1 MAPRS
6 ILHLRF
12 FGPDSGEPD
21 EKSGAL
27 AELCRRTTPAWV
39 LKPHGAYLD
48 LTGTERLYGRGLD
61 GLEHISRLAVEV
73 GGIRATGAGPTRLAA
88 RLASLTAVRAGG
100 GLFSIAPGMA
110 SVFLQAFPVDFL
122 PASPSV
128 TRRLHQLGVRTL
140 GDLQVVPP
148 VLLNSIFGESG
159 RRLAR
164 EAWGKPSELTG
175 KESGSRGGHSF
186 PLELVVGVGLSRPV
200 SSLPVGAALRRGLA
214 VRALTRCPGGPASRG
229 NWRLT
234 GFWPESRR
242 GSSTVPGPAHP
253 GWKSWLGL
261 VELLWRRL
269 PHRRKGLVG
278 LELRAQPSGAAFS
291 AQGNLFPDDEAD
303 CRLAEVMRRV
313 RLTTCPRLGPAC
325 EDLLSAWG
333 AVWYGPGADGPKY
346 GQGFG

>member
-12 FGPDSGEPD
+12 FGPDSEEPD

-61 GLEHISRLAVEV
+61 GLENISRRAAEV

-88 RLASLTAVRAGG
+88 RLASLTAARAGG
-100 GLFSIAPGMA
+100 GLFSVSPGMA
-110 SVFLQAFPVDFL
+110 PVFLQAFPVDFL
-122 PASPSV
+122 PASLSV

-140 GDLQVVPP
+140 GDLQVVPSS
-148 VLLNSIFGESG
+148 LLKSIFGESG
-159 RRLAR
+159 RRLAL
-164 EAWGKPSELTG
+164 EAWGRCTESTG
-175 KESGSRGGHSF
+175 RGSGKGGTDSF

-200 SSLPVGAALRRGLA
+200 CSSPVGLALRRGLA
-214 VRALTRCPGGPASRG
+214 VRALTSCTGGPASRG
-229 NWRLT
+229 KWRLT
-234 GFWPESRR
+234 GLWPESGRV
-242 GSSTVPGPAHP
+242 SSTVQGPVHP

-269 PHRRKGLVG
+269 PRRRKGLVG
-278 LELRAQPSGAAFS
+278 LELRAQTFGAGFS
-291 AQGNLFPDDEAD
+291 PQGNLFPDDEAD
-303 CRLAEVMRRV
+303 CRLAEVMRRS
-313 RLTTCPRLGPAC
+313 RLTSGPRLGPAC

-333 AVWYGPGADGPKY
+333 AVWYGPGGDRPK
-346 GQGFG
+346 

>member
-12 FGPDSGEPD
+12 FGPDSEEPD

-48 LTGTERLYGRGLD
+48 LTGTDRLYGRGLD
-61 GLEHISRLAVEV
+61 GLEHISRLAGAV

-88 RLASLTAVRAGG
+88 RLASLTAARAGG
-100 GLFSIAPGMA
+100 GLFSVASGMA
-110 SVFLQAFPVDFL
+110 PVFLQAFPVDFL
-122 PASPSV
+122 PVSLSV

-140 GDLQVVPP
+140 GDLQVVSPA
-148 VLLNSIFGESG
+148 LLNAIFGESG
-159 RRLAR
+159 RSLAR
-164 EAWGKPSELTG
+164 EAWGRSTESTG
-175 KESGSRGGHSF
+175 KGKGKVGSDSSG
-186 PLELVVGVGLSRPV
+186 LELVVGVGLSRPV
-200 SSLPVGAALRRGLA
+200 CSSPVGAALRRGLA

-229 NWRLT
+229 RWRLN
-234 GFWPESRR
+234 GFWAESGR
-242 GSSTVPGPAHP
+242 GSSTVQGPGNP

-278 LELRAQPSGAAFS
+278 LELRAQPPEAAFS
-291 AQGNLFPDDEAD
+291 PQGNLFPDDEAD
-303 CRLAEVMRRV
+303 CRLAEAMRRA
-313 RLTTCPRLGPAC
+313 RLASGSRFGPAC

-333 AVWYGPGADGPKY
+333 AVWYGPGGDRPK
-346 GQGFG
+346 

>member
-12 FGPDSGEPD
+12 FGPDSEVPD

-27 AELCRRTTPAWV
+27 AELCRRSTPAWV
-39 LKPHGAYLD
+39 VKPHGAYLD

-61 GLEHISRLAVEV
+61 GLEHISRLAAEI

-88 RLASLTAVRAGG
+88 RLASLTAARVGG
-100 GLFSIAPGMA
+100 GLFSVAPGMA

-128 TRRLHQLGVRTL
+128 TRRLHHLGVRTL

-148 VLLNSIFGESG
+148 VLLKAIFGENG
-159 RRLAR
+159 GRLAR
-164 EAWGKPSELTG
+164 EAWGRAAESTRMETG
-175 KESGSRGGHSF
+175 NRGRDSS

-200 SSLPVGAALRRGLA
+200 SSFPLGSALRRGLA
-214 VRALTRCPGGPASRG
+214 VRALARCSGGPASRG
-229 NWRLT
+229 IWRLT
-234 GFWPESRR
+234 GFWPEGRR
-242 GSSTVPGPAHP
+242 GSSTVRGSAHP

-261 VELLWRRL
+261 VELLWKRL

-278 LELRAQPSGAAFS
+278 LELRAQPPGMAYST
-291 AQGNLFPDDEAD
+291 QGNLFPDDEAD
-303 CRLAEVMRRV
+303 CRLAEVMRRT
-313 RLTTCPRLGPAC
+313 RLASGPRLGPAC
-325 EDLLSAWG
+325 EDLLSCRG
-333 AVWYGPGADGPKY
+333 VVWYGPGGD
-346 GQGFG
+346 

>member
-12 FGPDSGEPD
+12 IGPDSKEPD

-61 GLEHISRLAVEV
+61 GLEHISRLAADV

-88 RLASLTAVRAGG
+88 RLASLTAARAGG
-100 GLFSIAPGMA
+100 GLFSVAPGMA

-148 VLLNSIFGESG
+148 VLLKSVFGESG
-159 RRLAR
+159 CRLGR
-164 EAWGKPSELTG
+164 EAWGRSPGLTE
-175 KESGSRGGHSF
+175 KETGSSGSGSF
-186 PLELVVGVGLSRPV
+186 PFEIVVGVGLSRPV
-200 SSLPVGAALRRGLA
+200 SSLQLGAALRRGLA
-214 VRALTRCPGGPASRG
+214 VRAMTGCPGGPASRG

-234 GFWPESRR
+234 GFWAESRR
-242 GSSTVPGPAHP
+242 ASSTIPGPAHP
-253 GWKSWLGL
+253 GWNSWLGL

-269 PHRRKGLVG
+269 PHRRKGMVG
-278 LELRAQPSGAAFS
+278 LELRAQSSVGAFS
-291 AQGNLFPDDEAD
+291 VQGNLFPDDEAD

-313 RLTTCPRLGPAC
+313 RLKSGPRLGPAC
-325 EDLLSAWG
+325 EDLLSARG
-333 AVWYGPGADGPKY
+333 AVWYGPGGDRPEY

>member
-12 FGPDSGEPD
+12 FGPDSEEPD

-61 GLEHISRLAVEV
+61 GLEHISRLAGEI

-88 RLASLTAVRAGG
+88 RLASLTAARAGG
-100 GLFSIAPGMA
+100 GLFSVAPGMA
-110 SVFLQAFPVDFL
+110 PVFLQAFPVDFL
-122 PASPSV
+122 PTSPSV

-140 GDLQVVPP
+140 GDLQVVPS
-148 VLLNSIFGESG
+148 VLLKSIFGESG
-159 RRLAR
+159 RRLALQ
-164 EAWGKPSELTG
+164 AWGRSTESAG
-175 KESGSRGGHSF
+175 KEIGKGVAGSV

-200 SSLPVGAALRRGLA
+200 CSSPVGSALRRGLA
-214 VRALTRCPGGPASRG
+214 VRALTSCPGGPASRG
-229 NWRLT
+229 KWRLT
-234 GFWPESRR
+234 GFWPESGR
-242 GSSTVPGPAHP
+242 GSSTVQGPANP

-261 VELLWRRL
+261 VELLWGRL

-278 LELRAQPSGAAFS
+278 LELRAQPPGAAFPS
-291 AQGNLFPDDEAD
+291 QGNLFPDDEAD
-303 CRLAEVMRRV
+303 CRLAEVMRRA
-313 RLTTCPRLGPAC
+313 RLTSVPRLGPAC
-325 EDLLSAWG
+325 EDLLSARG
-333 AVWYGPGADGPKY
+333 AVWYGPGGDRPKY